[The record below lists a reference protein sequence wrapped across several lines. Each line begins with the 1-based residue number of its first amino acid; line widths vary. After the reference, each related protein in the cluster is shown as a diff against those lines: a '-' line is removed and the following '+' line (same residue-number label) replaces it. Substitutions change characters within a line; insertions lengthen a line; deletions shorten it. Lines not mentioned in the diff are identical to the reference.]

1 MPPGD
6 ARFGQAQ
13 PCACTAAQ
21 RYAELFAG
29 EFANMALENFKALT
43 PDERAALKAAR
54 SAAKAWTQGQRRS
67 LIFYAALQD
76 SRRAFPGHGELHVT
90 GCGCGKTHLA
100 VGLAKAAIEAGRT
113 VKLTTETALLRDIKR
128 SYGDAAAPDEAVIL
142 ADLGRAWL
150 LVLDDVGTA
159 AVQRHP
165 VVSGHP
171 VCHRQPALH
180 RRPAGGADQ
189 QPDPRP
195 ARRTPRPAHLVA
207 AAGAGRV
214 LPAGWAGS
222 ARAAEV
228 SDGVGRDH
236 AGSVCRGSGRGSGQG
251 WQRSRRPRTGDDRAT
266 EHVPPSARHST
277 SYTVRSRTT
286 CNPNCCKHIAAALWQ
301 IAEKTGKAGKHLDS
315 ELAVACYVKSTSR
328 QLRIGRRN
336 TYPAAREADI
346 CRAAFGVPD
355 TAGIKTYVAP
365 NAWHVWEFTWEQR
378 PSPSLT
384 LGGLS

>member
-1 MPPGD
+1 MTSEPATGPRPDQETGACSTCGGLGFLVFDVPPGD

-29 EFANMALENFKALT
+29 EFANMALENFKVLT

-54 SAAKAWTQGQRRS
+54 GAAKAWTQGQRRS

-159 AVQRHP
+159 AVNATLWYQDILYAIVNQRYTAGLP
-165 VVSGHP
+165 VVLTSNLIP
-171 VCHRQPALH
+171 
-180 RRPAGGADQ
+180 DQ
-189 QPDPRP
+189 
-195 ARRTPRPAHLVA
+195 L
-207 AAGAGRV
+207 
-214 LPAGWAGS
+214 
-222 ARAAEV
+222 AERL
-228 SDGVGRDH
+228 G
-236 AGSVCRGSGRGSGQG
+236 
-251 WQRSRRPRTGDDRAT
+251 PRTWSRLLALAECFRLDGPDR
-266 EHVPPSARHST
+266 R
-277 SYTVRSRTT
+277 
-286 CNPNCCKHIAAALWQ
+286 
-301 IAEKTGKAGKHLDS
+301 
-315 ELAVACYVKSTSR
+315 EL
-328 QLRIGRRN
+328 RR
-336 TYPAAREADI
+336 
-346 CRAAFGVPD
+346 
-355 TAGIKTYVAP
+355 
-365 NAWHVWEFTWEQR
+365 
-378 PSPSLT
+378 
-384 LGGLS
+384 

>member
-1 MPPGD
+1 MSRRSAPPPFDLAGEGVRRGGLGFLVFDVPPGD

-29 EFANMALENFKALT
+29 EFANMALENFKVLT

-100 VGLAKAAIEAGRT
+100 VGLAKAAIAAGRT

-159 AVQRHP
+159 AVNATLWYQDILYAIINQRYTAGQP
-165 VVSGHP
+165 VVLTSNLIP
-171 VCHRQPALH
+171 
-180 RRPAGGADQ
+180 DQ
-189 QPDPRP
+189 LAERLGPR
-195 ARRTPRPAHLVA
+195 HLVA
-207 AAGAGRV
+207 ACWRWPSASGWMGRIGASCGGER
-214 LPAGWAGS
+214 W
-222 ARAAEV
+222 
-228 SDGVGRDH
+228 
-236 AGSVCRGSGRGSGQG
+236 RGS
-251 WQRSRRPRTGDDRAT
+251 RSCRECMPGFRTRF
-266 EHVPPSARHST
+266 
-277 SYTVRSRTT
+277 RS
-286 CNPNCCKHIAAALWQ
+286 
-301 IAEKTGKAGKHLDS
+301 
-315 ELAVACYVKSTSR
+315 
-328 QLRIGRRN
+328 
-336 TYPAAREADI
+336 
-346 CRAAFGVPD
+346 
-355 TAGIKTYVAP
+355 
-365 NAWHVWEFTWEQR
+365 
-378 PSPSLT
+378 
-384 LGGLS
+384 